1 MLAPVTHILPLTTIT
16 RVRILPI
23 PGEVLVRVG
32 QKVSPGD
39 TIAEAVIPRGHVVV
53 DVARELGELSERV
66 EKLIKVK
73 RGDALEKDDVI
84 AEISGLG
91 GRGVVAPAAGRV
103 VAIGG
108 GKVLLQTGQTSIDVK
123 AGLAG
128 VVTSVMNNRGAVIS
142 VTGALVQGVWGN
154 GLIDGGLL
162 FSLCEKPT
170 DTLHADQ
177 LDVSMRGAVILAGHL
192 DSPKAL
198 NIVSDLPLRGLILS
212 SITPDLL
219 PAAAQLRLPVI
230 VLDGFGKRSMNAA
243 AHKLLSTSVKRD
255 VAINAE
261 PYDRLAG
268 TRPEIVIPLPAG
280 SDVPEPQESVLL
292 AAGQTVRLLRAPH
305 QGMTGSIIAIRPGLS
320 QMPNGLRVPTAS
332 VKVESG
338 ETILVPLVN
347 LEVLA

>member
-1 MLAPVTHILPLTTIT
+1 MLTPVTHILPLTTIT
-16 RVRILPI
+16 RARFLPI
-23 PGEVLVRVG
+23 PGEVVVRAG
-32 QKVSPGD
+32 QKVSPTD
-39 TIAEAVIPRGHVVV
+39 TIAEAIIPRGHIVM
-53 DVARELGELSERV
+53 DVARELGELPEDTD
-66 EKLIKVK
+66 KLIKVK
-73 RGDALEKDDVI
+73 RGDMLEKDDVI

-91 GRGVVAPAAGRV
+91 GRDVVAPAAGRV

-108 GKVLLQTGQTSIDVK
+108 GKVLLQTGQTHIEVK

-128 VVTSVMNNRGAVIS
+128 VVTTVMNARGAVVS
-142 VTGALVQGVWGN
+142 TTGALVQGVWGN
-154 GLIDGGLL
+154 GQVDGGLL

-192 DSPKAL
+192 DSQKAL
-198 NIVSDLPLRGLILS
+198 SVAAELPLRGLILS
-212 SITPDLL
+212 SIAPDLL
-219 PAAAQLRLPVI
+219 SAASQLRFPVI
-230 VLDGFGKRSMNAA
+230 VLDGFGKRPMTPA
-243 AHKLLSTSVKRD
+243 AHKLLSTNVKRD

-280 SDVPEPQESVLL
+280 SDIPEPPEAVMLT
-292 AAGQTVRLLRAPH
+292 AGQTVRLLRAPH
-305 QGMTGSIIAIRPGLS
+305 QGETGVITAVRPGLS
-320 QMPNGLRVPTAS
+320 QLPNGLRVPAAS

-338 ETILVPLVN
+338 ETLLVPLAN